1 VSVYLG
7 RPLIRQNAQQLI
19 NEADLRYSLVR
30 LRENAEARVIS
41 DPLVSSADLTCAL
54 AQAIAFYR
62 GEAQE
67 ASEVKRRLGR
77 VVDNFRTLV
86 TTQRNL
92 EFFTTGYRYLI
103 QILPILVVA
112 PLYFAGSIELGVVTQ
127 SSSAFNHVLSDLSIL
142 ITEFEVDPRRDW
154 PR

>member
-1 VSVYLG
+1 M
-7 RPLIRQNAQQLI
+7 
-19 NEADLRYSLVR
+19 
-30 LRENAEARVIS
+30 
-41 DPLVSSADLTCAL
+41 
-54 AQAIAFYR
+54 
-62 GEAQE
+62 
-67 ASEVKRRLGR
+67 
-77 VVDNFRTLV
+77 VDNFRTLV